1 MYQTHTAFRG
11 KRKGM
16 TLAVLKR
23 DCRYERRHLHQ
34 KSEKKIAE
42 RVQYVEVKQ
51 VQVMK
56 DFRPEPLEFKMNLI

>member
-1 MYQTHTAFRG
+1 
-11 KRKGM
+11 M

-34 KSEKKIAE
+34 KSEKIAE

-56 DFRPEPLEFKMNLI
+56 DFRLESLGFKMNPI